1 LPAQFQAGVF
11 IKSDALNIGY
21 REARLIQ
28 AISKGGCRECL
39 VVLYPRKS
47 LLLSGCDNS
56 TALHQAAGR
65 IVVASGNAY
74 DVQKTA
80 LGGFTT
86 SIVELAVAQ
95 ISRHSPNFGSLR
107 GMIAPSRR
115 PCKGK
120 SGCAPAGAPENC
132 GFVCAAARDDSLVS
146 KAR

>member
-1 LPAQFQAGVF
+1 MPCRSL
-11 IKSDALNIGY
+11 S
-21 REARLIQ
+21 
-28 AISKGGCRECL
+28 SKID
-39 VVLYPRKS
+39 PRKS
-47 LLLSGCDNS
+47 LLLNGCDDS

-95 ISRHSPNFGSLR
+95 ISRHSPNFGSL
-107 GMIAPSRR
+107 GVTIAPSRR
-115 PCKGK
+115 PCNGK

-146 KAR
+146 KARSDA